1 MPLTNIHSRQS
12 RNVQVKG
19 TPRRKPRK
27 SGGSPIGVSK
37 PPPFATTKMK
47 KTKTCAFRRRMELAR
62 NSGRMSSIDAPVVPI
77 TEASTAPMAIS
88 TALRPG
94 VPARVPRTTIPPAMT
109 KRAPSRT
116 MKATYSLAAC
126 ATAVGSSVAVQIATG
141 TPSTALRTALLR
153 LDSQS
158 FPAASGRT
166 AMQTSMAAKG
176 TTLQSGRRVPRCGA
190 LGVAARRPCTG
201 ANLDGA
207 FAAVHSS
214 SSGSRI
220 EIFRCE
226 ERIGAMNRARVA
238 LLAAAVAACASQK
251 GPTAPPPAQQHG
263 VELSDIDR
271 GANPCT
277 DFFQFANGAW
287 RKANPIPASMQRWSR
302 RWQAGEKNKERLKDI
317 LEEISRR
324 SDWPGGSV
332 ERIVGDDYASCM
344 DEARAEASGIAPL
357 APMLAEIDG
366 IR

>member
-94 VPARVPRTTIPPAMT
+94 VPARVPRTTIPPEMT
-109 KRAPSRT
+109 KRAPSTT

-126 ATAVGSSVAVQIATG
+126 TTAVGSSVAVQIATG

-201 ANLDGA
+201 A
-207 FAAVHSS
+207 
-214 SSGSRI
+214 
-220 EIFRCE
+220 
-226 ERIGAMNRARVA
+226 
-238 LLAAAVAACASQK
+238 
-251 GPTAPPPAQQHG
+251 T
-263 VELSDIDR
+263 
-271 GANPCT
+271 
-277 DFFQFANGAW
+277 
-287 RKANPIPASMQRWSR
+287 
-302 RWQAGEKNKERLKDI
+302 
-317 LEEISRR
+317 
-324 SDWPGGSV
+324 
-332 ERIVGDDYASCM
+332 
-344 DEARAEASGIAPL
+344 
-357 APMLAEIDG
+357 
-366 IR
+366 